1 MRSVTASLFARYRSH
16 HDMNRSFLVWM
27 GVLGCMAFPLL
38 YLLRFTGKLP
48 LRYDDLELRV
58 IATLL
63 CLALA
68 LRKWWPAKAKP
79 FYLAYSY
86 FTAFYCLA
94 FLLTFTTLK
103 NQGDSFSFV
112 NMVIGAV
119 CVVLV
124 ADWRNALVML
134 VVGYALAVV
143 AFWTSQPS
151 VALNSDFWIWMPAPT
166 LLFVA
171 GALSHVE
178 KRRAALVRHRMYM
191 SFAGSIAHEMRGP
204 MQKIHSVFDT
214 LERDLLRMGPSQA
227 TVSYTREQIM
237 TMARVLNEGRNAIKL
252 GLQSITM
259 TLQQLKTK
267 AFDTSGFTCLSAAA
281 CAERAVSDFGY
292 ESETQRERVRLDEV
306 ADFTFKGD
314 DTLLTLILF
323 NLIKNALYY
332 LPACPGATVTV
343 TVDSQ
348 RIAVRDT
355 GPGIAPEKLENLFE
369 DFQTS
374 GKAEGTGLGLAFCRR
389 AMRAFGGEI
398 TCESQLGEFTQF
410 TLSFPEVPQA
420 EIKAHAEEAMR
431 HAARLLRGAR
441 VLLVDDEPIRRR
453 ATLAK
458 LLDLVG
464 SSSIDEAAD
473 GAQALDLLRSASLVP
488 YDLVVMDISM
498 PVLDGYDTV
507 RQIRMG
513 AAPGHEQVPVLAHSV
528 YPAVEARAK
537 AREAGMDGFLSAPC
551 DRSGLANAI
560 VGLLKHQPLRDDAK
574 DPAPFAGRTVLL
586 AEDNAVNRAIVKGYL
601 ETLGLEVIEAQQ
613 GQEVLQYLR
622 AGARPAVILMDVEM
636 PVLGGMDTTR
646 ELRAMADAARNIP
659 VVALTGHSAAEDIQ
673 AARDAGMD
681 GFLSKPVNVVALRK
695 ELGRL
700 IGVSPVGEA
709 SAAGSPPSP
718 AEVSAVTATSAL
730 LDVERI
736 EMLKRMNIMAN
747 LMPDGLAQVRQLV
760 TRLEQAVRGNDLHNA
775 RQTLHSLM
783 GLCGE
788 MGARAMYETVRQH
801 LRVVESNAWPSEPN
815 WLDRLMALMVASEQA
830 LLASFASGNASS

>member
-1 MRSVTASLFARYRSH
+1 
-16 HDMNRSFLVWM
+16 MNRSFLEWV
-27 GVLGCMAFPLL
+27 GVLGCFAFPFF
-38 YLLRFTGKLP
+38 YLLRFTGTLP
-48 LRYDDLELRV
+48 PRYDDLELRIV
-58 IATLL
+58 ATLL

-68 LRKWWPAKAKP
+68 LRSWWPARTER

-86 FTAFYCLA
+86 FTGIYCLA
-94 FLLTFTTLK
+94 FMLTFTALK
-103 NQGDSFSFV
+103 NHGDAFSFV

-119 CVVLV
+119 CIILF
-124 ADWRNALVML
+124 ADWRNAVVML
-134 VVGYALAVV
+134 VTGYAVSVA
-143 AFWTSQPS
+143 AFWASQPNA
-151 VALNSDFWIWMPAPT
+151 VFVSDFLIWLPAPA

-171 GALSHVE
+171 GALSHSGE
-178 KRRAALVRHRMYM
+178 KQARLARHRLYM

-204 MQKIHSVFDT
+204 MQKIQHVFDT
-214 LERDLLRMGPSQA
+214 LERDFMRMGPSQ
-227 TVSYTREQIM
+227 TSVSHSREQILR
-237 TMARVLNEGRNAIKL
+237 MARVLNEGRNAIKL
-252 GLQSITM
+252 GLQSITV

-267 AFDTSGFTCLSAAA
+267 AFDTSGFTCLSAAV
-281 CAERAVSDFGY
+281 CTERAVSDFGY
-292 ESETQRERVRLDEV
+292 ESEAQRDRVRLEEV

-314 DTLLTLILF
+314 ETLLTLILF

-332 LPACPGATVTV
+332 LSAFPQATVTV
-343 TVDSQ
+343 TVEAR
-348 RIAVRDT
+348 RITVRDT
-355 GPGIAPEKLENLFE
+355 GPGIAPDKMERLFE

-374 GKAEGTGLGLAFCRR
+374 GKADGTGLGLAFCWR

-398 TCESQLGEFTQF
+398 SCESQLGEFTQF

-420 EIKAHAEEAMR
+420 QAQAHAEESMR
-431 HAARLLRGAR
+431 QAARLLRGAR
-441 VLLVDDEPIRRR
+441 VLLVDDDPLQRRS
-453 ATLAK
+453 TLSK
-458 LLDLVG
+458 LLSLVG
-464 SSSIDEAAD
+464 SSSIDEAED
-473 GAQALDLLRSASLVP
+473 GAQALDLLRSTSVP
-488 YDLVVMDISM
+488 YDLVVMDIDM

-513 AAPGHEQVPVLAHSV
+513 EAPGHEQVPVLAHSAHP
-528 YPAVEARAK
+528 PAKARALV
-537 AREAGMDGFLSAPC
+537 REAGMDGFLCKPC
-551 DRSGLANAI
+551 GLPELAGAI
-560 VGLLKHQPLRDDAK
+560 VNLLKDQPWHESAK

-601 ETLGLEVIEAQQ
+601 ETLGLAVIEAQH
-613 GQEVLQYLR
+613 GQEALQYLR

-636 PVLGGMDTTR
+636 PVLGGMDATR

-700 IGVSPVGEA
+700 IGMSPVGEA

-801 LRVVESNAWPSEPN
+801 SRVVESNAWPSEPN